1 MKLNDEELKHYYA
14 MRGIDASDLLS
25 TDDISLSELPPDV
38 QLGEPNRTI
47 AAQIIAGWNRLDALS
62 KLDAALST
70 EERILRPRRRSS
82 ILDIHIEAEA
92 WSAYL
97 MLGRI
102 RGSEA
107 RREVMEKI
115 ARSGV
120 PPVAVPRGRRPRK
133 TSPQRQETAAV
144 LRPVHVRLES
154 QDPTHD

>member
-1 MKLNDEELKHYYA
+1 MKLNDEEMKHYYA
-14 MRGIDASDLLS
+14 TRGIDAGDLLS
-25 TDDISLSELPPDV
+25 TEDIHLSDLPPDV

-47 AAQIIAGWNRLDALS
+47 AAQTIACWNRLDPLA
-62 KLDAALST
+62 KIDAVLWT
-70 EERILRPRRRSS
+70 EERLLKPRRRSS

-92 WSAYL
+92 WCAYL

-102 RGSEA
+102 RGGEA
-107 RREVMEKI
+107 RREVMQKI

-120 PPVAVPRGRRPRK
+120 PPVAVPRGRRTRK

-144 LRPVHVRLES
+144 LRPVHVRLAA